1 MNKQDY
7 RKIEYAT
14 KEIFVLKKHEIV
26 IYKLKNYKNVFVS
39 STCHIKPKGLHIILK
54 NVNEAIKEFG
64 IDDKTYK
71 IIILSYN
78 DGMDTYGKY
87 DAISNEIILNEVICD
102 GDKLEAE
109 KLIIGHV
116 ERHEVWHL
124 KQASIYRKQ
133 YGIINEDNYSNYLKY
148 TNRKAKRYIDSLGLN
163 EDNIVE
169 VSRYAYSS
177 YSLSRYDEI
186 EAEIK
191 AFRGGK

>member
-1 MNKQDY
+1 M
-7 RKIEYAT
+7 
-14 KEIFVLKKHEIV
+14 
-26 IYKLKNYKNVFVS
+26 S
-39 STCHIKPKGLHIILK
+39 STCHIKPKGLHIIFK

-133 YGIINEDNYSNYLKY
+133 YGIISQLPI
-148 TNRKAKRYIDSLGLN
+148 T
-163 EDNIVE
+163 
-169 VSRYAYSS
+169 
-177 YSLSRYDEI
+177 
-186 EAEIK
+186 
-191 AFRGGK
+191 

>member
-1 MNKQDY
+1 MDKQDY

-26 IYKLKNYKNVFVS
+26 TYKVKNYKNVFVS

-102 GDKLEAE
+102 G
-109 KLIIGHV
+109 
-116 ERHEVWHL
+116 
-124 KQASIYRKQ
+124 
-133 YGIINEDNYSNYLKY
+133 
-148 TNRKAKRYIDSLGLN
+148 TN
-163 EDNIVE
+163 
-169 VSRYAYSS
+169 
-177 YSLSRYDEI
+177 
-186 EAEIK
+186 
-191 AFRGGK
+191 

>member
-7 RKIEYAT
+7 RKIEYVS

-26 IYKLKNYKNVFVS
+26 TYKLKNYKNVFVS

-133 YGIINEDNYSNYLKY
+133 YGIISQLPI
-148 TNRKAKRYIDSLGLN
+148 T
-163 EDNIVE
+163 
-169 VSRYAYSS
+169 
-177 YSLSRYDEI
+177 
-186 EAEIK
+186 
-191 AFRGGK
+191 